1 MITIEQVAQRQKE
14 LYEKATALVK
24 SKGHD
29 YNREQQEK
37 GDTLFNMRVSKLLGI
52 TETTTQGVLT
62 RLSDKFMRLISLTK
76 DPLVTAHVKDESI
89 LDTIVD
95 IWNYTTYLSLFY
107 AEELFD
113 ETTKADVDWIK
124 RQIPNI

>member
-76 DPLVTAHVKDESI
+76 DPLVTAHVRDESI